1 MIKDINLKGIFRG
14 SLIYPIKIHWYRCE
28 MIVKINLKR
37 LYGHNPSNYNN
48 INDISS
54 FIAWLTW
61 T

>member
-54 FIAWLTW
+54 FIA
-61 T
+61 